1 MNRKTIGVM
10 PSQMSVSPV
19 EVNSGERV
27 ITVVGGDQE
36 STREAEERSTR
47 EAEQAEAGGEE
58 RKVVK
63 VLDPRQPTDEER
75 RTHNLTHLPYRSWC
89 EHCVKGRGRETDH
102 KHLKSQPEVEGLHE
116 LHFDYMFMGP
126 ENKPRETLTI
136 LVVKERRTKML
147 MSTAIPSK
155 STGKFITARVG
166 AFIRELG
173 IGHLDIVAKSDQEP
187 SIKKLVEDV
196 GRSRGAGA
204 GRWITEFSPVGSSAS
219 NGVVERGIQSVQGQ
233 IRTIKDGL
241 ESRWKREISAVECVA
256 PWIVEWS
263 AHVLNR
269 FEVGKDGRASYE
281 RCKGKPARHLGIEFG
296 EAVLWRRKH
305 SGGALGKLSSAWS
318 NGVFLGVKGLSGEV
332 IVSDTSGVYKSRT
345 VHRKPIGDRWDV
357 ESSNLIQYAPWK
369 VNADDEK
376 ADGDVLVAIKLTEE
390 EIAEQI
396 REKEFDMGD
405 TSAPRRLK
413 ITKADLGT
421 HGYSARCDG
430 CRAALA
436 GRPAQNHSEEC
447 RRRVLEAIGKDD
459 PRLGA
464 QKQRFNEFLD
474 KAATKEDSDDV
485 QREKKRVRFEGPEGG
500 RTFRRL
506 QLFLFLKKRS

>member
-1 MNRKTIGVM
+1 MSCQTTGVM
-10 PSQMSVSPV
+10 PSHTSVSPV

-27 ITVVGGDQE
+27 VTVVGRDQE

-58 RKVVK
+58 RKVVR
-63 VLDPRQPTDEER
+63 VLDPKQPTDEER
-75 RTHNLTHLPYRSWC
+75 RVHNLTHLPYRNWC

-102 KHLKSQPEVEGLHE
+102 KHLSQPEVEGLHE

-126 ENKPRETLTI
+126 ENKPGETLTI

-147 MSTAIPSK
+147 MSTAMPSK
-155 STGKFITARVG
+155 STGQFITARVG

-233 IRTIKDGL
+233 IRTLKDGL
-241 ESRWKREISAVECVA
+241 ESRWKREISAVECVV

-269 FEVGKDGRASYE
+269 FEVGKDGKTSYE

-296 EAVLWRRKH
+296 EAVLWRRKLA
-305 SGGALGKLSSAWS
+305 GGALGKLSSAWS
-318 NGVFLGVKGLSGEV
+318 NGVILGVKGLSGEV

-357 ESSNLIQYAPWK
+357 ESSNLIQYVPWK
-369 VNADDEK
+369 VSEEDEK
-376 ADGDVLVAIKLTEE
+376 ADGDCLVAIKLSEE
-390 EIAEQI
+390 EIADQI
-396 REKEFDMGD
+396 REREFDMGD
-405 TSAPRRLK
+405 TSAPRR
-413 ITKADLGT
+413 ITM
-421 HGYSARCDG
+421 
-430 CRAALA
+430 
-436 GRPAQNHSEEC
+436 
-447 RRRVLEAIGKDD
+447 
-459 PRLGA
+459 GA
-464 QKQRFNEFLD
+464 
-474 KAATKEDSDDV
+474 
-485 QREKKRVRFEGPEGG
+485 
-500 RTFRRL
+500 
-506 QLFLFLKKRS
+506 